1 MPDFTKGV
9 IYTIR
14 TGDSVYVGST
24 TNFTRRKCHHKS
36 RLYNENDSQYN
47 LKVYKKIR
55 ENDYEWVMKPYKEF
69 PCETKLQLE
78 IEEERV
84 RCELNAELN
93 SQSCELN
100 IEPGLSKL
108 EYDKQR
114 YLNNREKVKKNTN
127 KYYYDNKD
135 KIAERD
141 KQYRIKNKTKISE
154 KQLEKVKCECG
165 CISSRCNLKRH
176 KKTKK
181 HLKLMEIINS
191 VK

>member
-1 MPDFTKGV
+1 MPDFTRGL

-47 LKVYKKIR
+47 LKVYKRIR
-55 ENDYEWVMKPYKEF
+55 ENDYEWSMKPYKEY
-69 PCETKLQLE
+69 PCESKLQLE
-78 IEEERV
+78 IEEEQIR
-84 RCELNAELN
+84 RKLNADLN

-114 YLNNREKVKKNTN
+114 YLNNKDKVKGNRKQ
-127 KYYYDNKD
+127 YYTDNKD
-135 KIAERD
+135 KVLEIQ
-141 KQYRIKNKTKISE
+141 KQYRIDNKEKISE
-154 KQLEKVKCECG
+154 KFKQKVTCDCG
-165 CISSRCNLKRH
+165 CIVTRYNLTRH

-181 HLKLMEIINS
+181 HLDCMEIINS
-191 VK
+191 V

>member
-24 TNFTRRKCHHKS
+24 TNFTRRKCEHKS
-36 RLYNENDSQYN
+36 RLYNENG
-47 LKVYKKIR
+47 KVYQKIR
-55 ENDYEWVMKPYKEF
+55 ENDYEWSMKPYKEF

-78 IEEERV
+78 IEEEQIR
-84 RCELNAELN
+84 RKLNADLN
-93 SQSCELN
+93 SQSCGT
-100 IEPGLSKL
+100 GLSL
-108 EYDKQR
+108 PEYKKQ
-114 YLNNREKVKKNTN
+114 YKKQ
-127 KYYYDNKD
+127 YHIDNKD
-135 KIAERD
+135 KLNKKS
-141 KQYRIKNKTKISE
+141 KQYRTDNKDKMNEYKDKYYNQNKEKISE
-154 KQLEKVKCECG
+154 KNKQKVKCECG
-165 CISSRCNLKRH
+165 CISTRCNLSRH